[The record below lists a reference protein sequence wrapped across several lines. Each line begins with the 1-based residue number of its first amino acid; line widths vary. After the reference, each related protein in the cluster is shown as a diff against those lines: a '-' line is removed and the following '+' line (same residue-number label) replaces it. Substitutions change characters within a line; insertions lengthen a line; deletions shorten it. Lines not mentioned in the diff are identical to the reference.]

1 MQPMWEERGIHQPP
15 SKHVWVHEYHMG
27 LGLLGGSSI
36 WKKMRQNSRKIKK
49 TGKRNLE
56 KWPGKPYL
64 MFESRI
70 CDMGDLEENK
80 LADISG

>member
-1 MQPMWEERGIHQPP
+1 
-15 SKHVWVHEYHMG
+15 
-27 LGLLGGSSI
+27 
-36 WKKMRQNSRKIKK
+36 MRQNSRKIKK